1 MTAHEPMVQ
10 ALVDGLVRAKALIA
24 AQPDRVVPY
33 IEAALGK
40 GIVDSATIRR
50 ALGSPATKFEI
61 DPRAII
67 GPTKTMQDYQVT
79 LGSLDKPVSFDGLFD
94 TRFYERAPPPR
105 IEGFRMRRARGTLLA
120 GWGLAASGLAV
131 FLLVWEAVPLLGLV
145 NPSFLPPPSVLPAA
159 FLKELR
165 SGAWTEAVAASLSH
179 YVVGLAIGTALGVA
193 LGVVTGMSR
202 VAEQS
207 TAWVVRLLRPIP
219 GLAWVPFAILWFG
232 VDDPAAVFIIAIGV
246 FWIAYFAAHGAI
258 AGVDRDLVEV
268 AEAFGYRHP
277 LQKLRKILLPA
288 ALPGILV
295 GLRTALGQ
303 AWMAVVAAEIFGV
316 AGLGQRMMQ
325 ASSLL
330 ATEVVVVYMLTIAAL
345 YGLVDTGF
353 VALQGW
359 LLRWKR

>member
-1 MTAHEPMVQ
+1 
-10 ALVDGLVRAKALIA
+10 
-24 AQPDRVVPY
+24 VP
-33 IEAALGK
+33 
-40 GIVDSATIRR
+40 R
-50 ALGSPATKFEI
+50 
-61 DPRAII
+61 
-67 GPTKTMQDYQVT
+67 
-79 LGSLDKPVSFDGLFD
+79 
-94 TRFYERAPPPR
+94 
-105 IEGFRMRRARGTLLA
+105 
-120 GWGLAASGLAV
+120 
-131 FLLVWEAVPLLGLV
+131 LGLV

-165 SGAWTEAVAASLSH
+165 SGAWPDAVTASLSH

-193 LGVVTGMSR
+193 LGTVTGMSLA
-202 VAEQS
+202 AEQAS
-207 TAWVVRLLRPIP
+207 AWVVRLLRPIP

-232 VDDPAAVFIIAIGV
+232 VDDAAAVFIIAIGV
-246 FWIAYFAAHGAI
+246 FWIAFFAAHGAI
-258 AGVDRDLVEV
+258 GGVDRDLVEV
-268 AEAFGYRHP
+268 AEAFGYRSP
-277 LQKLRKILLPA
+277 LQRLRKILLPA

-330 ATEVVVVYMLTIAAL
+330 ATELVVVYMLTIAAL